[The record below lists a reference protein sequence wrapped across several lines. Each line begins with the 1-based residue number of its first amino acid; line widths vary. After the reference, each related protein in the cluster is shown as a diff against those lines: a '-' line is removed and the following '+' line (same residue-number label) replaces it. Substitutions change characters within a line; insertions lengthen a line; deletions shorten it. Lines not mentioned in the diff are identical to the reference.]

1 MQHEILSLLEEITP
15 FGFVLTTDEKG
26 YAKYQRDCGFKVD
39 VIGLG
44 NILDGELNDRLDSW
58 ISFSAIES
66 ILRPAFKVDRNT
78 DFNVTIASKQNDYL
92 RNLSL
97 NESIYSNLP
106 LTIDSDAALERAR
119 VLIQQ
124 FIEQDALP
132 FFRYWSD
139 IRRFLPYLETVPFT
153 ELYAVFYNDAFLK
166 KVAVWHLCN
175 HPRLN
180 EFIEERL
187 NAISDAIEVDP
198 KNSRAKEYLKILRTI
213 IKRLEKVKP
222 LYEWDSSWLEQR

>member
-1 MQHEILSLLEEITP
+1 M
-15 FGFVLTTDEKG
+15 LTTDEKG

-106 LTIDSDAALERAR
+106 LTIDSDAALERTR

-132 FFRYWSD
+132 FFSYWSD
-139 IRRFLPYLETVPFT
+139 IRRFLPYLETEDIVVV
-153 ELYAVFYNDAFLK
+153 ANDVFYNEGMK
-166 KVAVWHLCN
+166 KKLIVWWLCG
-175 HPRLN
+175 HPNYDKFKR
-180 EFIEERL
+180 ERL
-187 NAISDAIEVDP
+187 AVYEDDMETLDAYDQRCY
-198 KNSRAKEYLKILRTI
+198 KSLLTT
-213 IKRLEKVKP
+213 IKRLEKVTP
-222 LYEWDSSWLEQR
+222 LYVWDGSWLEQR